1 MSECPY
7 KRQLGEFLELI
18 VKPMKEFN
26 GFPPCPFAAK
36 ELNLDKLM
44 IDVIDP
50 EETDIIKMVEKLDK
64 SNYDSA
70 LFIQKTENEISKDE
84 TSSYQKFLN
93 KILKEFGYEKYR
105 CICLNPNDPFESDGY
120 NIRSK
125 SPYFLVN
132 IVKRDFLFDA
142 NRKMKNTKYYDK
154 MNEQYLNYL
163 NVKRRKK

>member
-7 KRQLGEFLELI
+7 KKDLSRFLELV

-36 ELNLDKLM
+36 ELNQDKLM
-44 IDVIDP
+44 IDVINP
-50 EETDIIKMVEKLDK
+50 EETDIIKMIKKLEE

-70 LFIQKTENEISKDE
+70 LLIQKTENQISGAE
-84 TSSYQKFLN
+84 TGSYQKFLN
-93 KILKEFGYEKYR
+93 KILKEFGYENYR
-105 CICLNPNDPFESDGY
+105 CICMNPNDPFESDGY
-120 NIRSK
+120 NIRSE
-125 SPYFLVN
+125 SPYFLINV
-132 IVKRDFLFDA
+132 VKKNFLFDA

-154 MNEQYLNYL
+154 MNEEYLNYL